1 MRKQVVELRVSQI
14 TVIMTRGLAM
24 SVSPERIQDSD
35 AEACALNAIL
45 MTASSQELY
54 SAMHSRANVEAAIR
68 ADMLASY
75 YRQLAREFK
84 YCWWVEMCF
93 PGVKLISYL

>member
-1 MRKQVVELRVSQI
+1 MRKHDVKLRVSQI
-14 TVIMTRGLAM
+14 TVMITRGLTM
-24 SVSPERIQDSD
+24 SVSPEQIQDSD
-35 AEACALNAIL
+35 AKARALNAIL
-45 MTASSQELY
+45 VTASSQEIDH
-54 SAMHSRANVEAAIR
+54 AMCSGENVEAAIR
-68 ADMLASY
+68 AYTLASY